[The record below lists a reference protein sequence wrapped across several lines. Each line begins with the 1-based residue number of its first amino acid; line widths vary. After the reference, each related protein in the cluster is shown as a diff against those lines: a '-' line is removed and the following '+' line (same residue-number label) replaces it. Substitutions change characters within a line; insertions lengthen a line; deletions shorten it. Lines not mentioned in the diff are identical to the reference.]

1 MPKLIQL
8 FQPDRLRYEGV
19 RPIQVWGLRLFYGLM
34 AALVAPQ
41 AWTTLATHQGPW
53 DPTRAVAW
61 CVWAAYPTLSLLGVF
76 KPLKLL
82 PVMVFMLF
90 YKGLWLAFVAYPL
103 WSTGQLAGSPAYE
116 MAHVFMW
123 VWIPALFVP
132 WGYVAR
138 TYLPWPARA
147 RRAEARTDAALES

>member
-1 MPKLIQL
+1 MASIARA
-8 FQPDRLRYEGV
+8 FQPDHARYEGV
-19 RPIQVWGLRLFYGLM
+19 RPINIWGLRLFYGLM

-41 AWTTLATHQGPW
+41 AWSTLLTHQGDW

-82 PVMVFMLF
+82 PLMLFMLF

-103 WSTGQLAGSPAYE
+103 WANGQLAGSPADA
-116 MAHVFMW
+116 MAHVFIGI
-123 VWIPALFVP
+123 WIPALFVP

-138 TYLPWPARA
+138 TYLPLPRGASA
-147 RRAEARTDAALES
+147 AALPKQA